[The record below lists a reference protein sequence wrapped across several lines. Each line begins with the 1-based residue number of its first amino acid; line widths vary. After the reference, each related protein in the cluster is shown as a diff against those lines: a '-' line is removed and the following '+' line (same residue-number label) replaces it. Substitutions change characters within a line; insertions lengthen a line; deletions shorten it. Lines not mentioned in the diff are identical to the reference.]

1 MMRSPIQVCCGCWLA
16 LLACAAAYGEDAM
29 KEAKQL
35 TLAPVFQSGMILQRD
50 QPIRIWGEASPGTE
64 IVVELPPDR
73 VELHADERGDWRV
86 ALPARPAS
94 DEPRKLT
101 VTDGSTTTVL
111 EDVRFGDVWLLS
123 GQSNMAR
130 GFFTDSGPIVAGA
143 EAFLG
148 TLRDPNLRLL
158 HIDTPASREPLHS
171 FDAGWFP
178 ADYERHA
185 AALDRFSATGLYF
198 GTRLRREVGVPIG
211 LIHAANGGTR
221 IDNWL
226 PEAALSELRPELL
239 DEPFEGKARH
249 LPAGQ
254 FNAKIHPLIPLAVRG
269 VLFYQGE
276 GNVGDADYGRLFRRM
291 ITEWRE
297 FWNEPQLPFI
307 FAQLANWSDEGA
319 YTPPVTGWKRS
330 AKAELREAQREA
342 LDLDATAMVP
352 LIDIMNSVPDDG
364 RGGFVHPLNKAEIGR
379 RFALAAL
386 REVYGEDGLPDV
398 PDPVFA
404 ESENG
409 DGVLIRFESDNDGLA
424 LSGGQVPGH
433 FTVAAGDGV
442 FHPAEAEL
450 VDGLTVR
457 VSSDKIR
464 NAVLV
469 RYAWSDNPTLGENG
483 MVTGSANLVS
493 RTDPSLPVAPF
504 ELEVNRPLPDPA
516 LYRAELLV
524 AEDFNDLDRWVREAI
539 DPEDVRVDDGELI
552 LEIAPAHDG
561 LTLWYREAF
570 EAPLLI
576 EYEAEMVG
584 EAGAN
589 DLNHFI
595 MAGDPSGG
603 DLFAG
608 SAARG
613 GVFRNYHDLSLY
625 YAGLGVGQ
633 NRFHRFRRYPRS
645 GPPDIE
651 IAAENSGRSGLLEP
665 GVPMRIRISVEKD
678 GRVRLWK
685 DGQCLFDFREDGLSH
700 PRGHFGFRSY
710 NSHIRIK
717 NFRVWRLGST
727 TAPSNPPPS
736 QHP

>member
-1 MMRSPIQVCCGCWLA
+1 MPKTLFNQCCRCWLA
-16 LLACAAAYGEDAM
+16 LLACTAAYSEDAM
-29 KEAKQL
+29 NKTKEV
-35 TLAPVFQSGMILQRD
+35 TLSPVFGSGMILQRD
-50 QPIRIWGEASPGTE
+50 QPIRIWGEASPGAK
-64 IVVELPPDR
+64 IVVALPPDR
-73 VELHADERGDWRV
+73 VELRADERGDWSV
-86 ALPARPAS
+86 TLSARGAS
-94 DEPRKLT
+94 EEPRQLT
-101 VTDGSTTTVL
+101 VSGPSATRVL
-111 EDVRFGDVWLLS
+111 EDIRFGDVWLLS

-130 GFFTDSGPIVAGA
+130 GFFTDSGPIVAEA

-158 HIDTPASREPLHS
+158 HIDTPASRAPLYS
-171 FDAGWFP
+171 FEAGWFS

-185 AALDRFSATGLYF
+185 AAMDRFSATGLYF
-198 GTRLRREVGVPIG
+198 GTQLRREIGVPIG
-211 LIHAANGGTR
+211 LILAAHGGTR

-226 PEAALSELRPELL
+226 PEAALAELRPELL

-254 FNAKIHPLIPLAVRG
+254 FNAKIHPLIPITLRG

-291 ITEWRE
+291 ITEWRTL
-297 FWNEPQLPFI
+297 WKSPRLPFI
-307 FAQLANWSDEGA
+307 FAQLANWSDDGA
-319 YTPPVTGWKRS
+319 YTPPATGQKRS

-342 LDLDATAMVP
+342 LDLDATTMVP
-352 LIDIMNSVPDDG
+352 LIDIMHSVPGDE
-364 RGGFVHPLNKAEIGR
+364 RGGFVHPLNKSEIGR

-386 REVYGEDGLPDV
+386 REFYGHDGLADV
-398 PDPVFA
+398 PVPVLA
-404 ESENG
+404 ESRHG
-409 DGVLIRFESDNDGLA
+409 DVWIRFESDNDELA
-424 LSGGQVPGH
+424 LSSGQAPGH
-433 FTVAAGDGV
+433 FTVAAENGF
-442 FHPAEAEL
+442 FHPAEAER
-450 VDGLTVR
+450 VDGLTLR
-457 VSSDKIR
+457 VSSDNIR
-464 NAVLV
+464 NPTLV
-469 RYAWSDNPTLGENG
+469 RYAWSDNPTLGADG
-483 MVTGSANLVS
+483 AVSGSANLVS

-524 AEDFNDLDRWVREAI
+524 AEEFNDLDRWVLEAM
-539 DPEDVRVDDGELI
+539 DPGDVRVENGELI
-552 LEIAPAHDG
+552 LEIAPARDG
-561 LTLWYREAF
+561 LTLWYREPF

-576 EYEAEMVG
+576 EFEAIMVG
-584 EAGAN
+584 EEGTN

-595 MAGDPSGG
+595 MASDPSGG
-603 DLFAG
+603 KLFAG
-608 SAARG
+608 SEARG

-645 GPPDIE
+645 GPPNIE
-651 IAAENSGRSGLLEP
+651 IAAENAGRSGLLES
-665 GVPMRIRISVEKD
+665 GVPMRIQIVVEKG

-685 DGQCLFDFREDGLSH
+685 DGQRLFDFREDGLSH

-717 NFRVWRLGST
+717 KFKAWRIGST
-727 TAPSNPPPS
+727 TAPSSPPSS